1 MLHAINIP
9 RGGFDLDQNTST
21 TPSDVASR
29 IPLFEARS
37 VSKSY
42 GDVKANRDVSLTAYA
57 GEMHALLGENGAGK
71 STFVKMAN
79 GVIRPDT
86 GSFLWNGKPVSLS
99 SPAVAKRIGVG
110 MVFQHF
116 STFEA
121 LTVAENIAVA
131 LPQMPLRSI
140 RKNIREISERYGL
153 TVNPNQRVERL
164 SAGEKQRVEIVR
176 VLLQNPKLLILDEP
190 TSVLTPQE
198 ADSLFTTLKTLA
210 NDGVAIIYI
219 SHRLREIQ
227 DFCDRATVLRQGQVV
242 GTCDPATTS
251 VSQMAEVMI
260 GKTADPIRRGDAY
273 VGGVRL
279 AVEGLSIK
287 VREGMPIKDV
297 SFNARR
303 GEVMG
308 IAGVAGEGQEALFSA
323 LSGER
328 RTPYKRSIM
337 IDGKPAGALGP
348 TARRR
353 LGAAFGP
360 EERMGH
366 AAIPELSLSDNL
378 RLTRHGMARSERSSL
393 RKQSAKIRETYDV
406 RAAAGDPKAGTLSGG
421 NLQKFV
427 IGRELDRDPSVFVV
441 AQPTWGV
448 DAGAAAVIRNEL
460 LELTRKGAAVV
471 VISQDLDEIFQIADR
486 VAVLH
491 KGQLSETHLID
502 TMTPEKIGL
511 LMAGADLT
519 DPTEP
524 PRPPQ
529 GTKPK
534 AIAEAPN
541 RQPTTPKEKAATI
554 SAPPSPPNVPKT
566 PQPDRP
572 QSFGMSGTVAAQWTP
587 PEQFQSF
594 GAKK

>member
-1 MLHAINIP
+1 M
-9 RGGFDLDQNTST
+9 DQNTST
-21 TPSDVASR
+21 TDAAASQT
-29 IPLFEARS
+29 PLFEARS

-42 GDVKANRDVSLTAYA
+42 GEVKANRDVSLTVRA
-57 GEMHALLGENGAGK
+57 GEKHALLGENGAGK
-71 STFVKMAN
+71 STFVKMAD

-86 GSFLWNGKPVSLS
+86 GTFLWNGKPVSLS
-99 SPAVAKRIGVG
+99 SPAVAKRVGVG

-131 LPQMPLRSI
+131 LPRMPLRSI

-176 VLLQNPKLLILDEP
+176 VLLQKPKLLILDEP

-198 ADSLFTTLKTLA
+198 ADSLFKTLNTLA
-210 NDGVAIIYI
+210 DDGVAIIYI

-227 DFCDRATVLRQGQVV
+227 DFCDRATVLRQGEVV
-242 GTCDPATTS
+242 ATCDPSKTS
-251 VSQMAEVMI
+251 VSEMAEMMI

-273 VGGVRL
+273 VGSVRL
-279 AVEGLSIK
+279 AVDGLSIS
-287 VREGMPIKDV
+287 VREGMSIKDV
-297 SFNARR
+297 SFSARR

-308 IAGVAGEGQEALFSA
+308 IAGVAGEGQDTLFAA

-328 RTPYKRSIM
+328 RTPYTRSVM

-366 AAIPELSLSDNL
+366 AAIPGLSLSDNL
-378 RLTRHGMARSERSSL
+378 RLTRHGLPGSDRSSL
-393 RKQSAKIRETYDV
+393 RKQSKKIRETYDV
-406 RAAAGDPKAGTLSGG
+406 RAGAGDPKAGTLSGG

-427 IGRELDRDPSVFVV
+427 IGRELDRAPSVFVV

-460 LELTRKGAAVV
+460 LDLTRKGAAVI

-511 LMAGADLT
+511 LMAGAESAEIVAPEHPQEGTQPTPITRAVRKQPAPPPVAIDTPLPPT
-519 DPTEP
+519 TPTEP
-524 PRPPQ
+524 AKPPM
-529 GTKPK
+529 PVS
-534 AIAEAPN
+534 EA
-541 RQPTTPKEKAATI
+541 
-554 SAPPSPPNVPKT
+554 
-566 PQPDRP
+566 P
-572 QSFGMSGTVAAQWTP
+572 QSFGMSGSVATNWTP
-587 PEQFQSF
+587 PERFQSF
-594 GAKK
+594 EPKQ